1 MIGRFFT
8 GLRNN
13 IRKLLPM
20 AVVVIV
26 ALVAAYTDL
35 FGHGVKETVHALL
48 MDLWETAKPML
59 KNLLIGLF
67 LVNIAWL
74 LYSPLSSAFEKILCR
89 SGCSPR
95 TKDLSLKL
103 FKFLFWALAVF
114 LLFTFAA
121 ADVLGK
127 FVVGFGVFGAALTLS
142 LQGLANDFIC
152 GLMIQFSRKINE
164 ADNISLDDKIQG
176 KVLSV
181 GYLSTVID
189 GEGAVIHVPN
199 REIWSRAVRV
209 LKPVPKKSLLWLPPG
224 YYDSDKK

>member
-1 MIGRFFT
+1 MIGR
-8 GLRNN
+8 LLAAVRNN
-13 IRKLLPM
+13 YRKLLPM
-20 AVVVIV
+20 TTVLVV
-26 ALVAAYTDL
+26 ALIAAYTDL
-35 FGHGVKETVHALL
+35 FGMGVKEAVQGLL
-48 MDLWETAKPML
+48 TDLWATAKPMA

-74 LYSPLSSAFEKILCR
+74 LYSPLCGAFEKVLCR

-95 TKDLSLKL
+95 ARDLSVKL
-103 FKFLFWALAVF
+103 FKFLYWGLTLF

-121 ADVLGK
+121 ADVIGK

-142 LQGLANDFIC
+142 LQGVANDFLC

-199 REIWSRAVRV
+199 REIWARAVKV
-209 LKPVPKKSLLWLPPG
+209 LKPAPKKSLLWLPPG

>member
-1 MIGRFFT
+1 MIGRLFS

-13 IRKLLPM
+13 IGKLLPM
-20 AVVVIV
+20 LTVLTV
-26 ALVAAYTDL
+26 ALVAAYTNL
-35 FGHGVKETVHALL
+35 FGHGVSETVHAVL
-48 MDLWETAKPML
+48 MDVWETVKPMA

-74 LYSPLSSAFEKILCR
+74 LYSPLCNAFEKVLCR
-89 SGCSPR
+89 SGCTPR
-95 TKDLSLKL
+95 TKDLSVKL
-103 FKFLFWALAVF
+103 FKFLFWALTLF

-164 ADNISLDDKIQG
+164 ADNISLDEKTQG

-181 GYLSTVID
+181 GYLSTIID
-189 GEGAVIHVPN
+189 GDGAVIHVPN
-199 REIWSRAVRV
+199 REIWSRAVKV
-209 LKPVPKKSLLWLPPG
+209 MKPAPKKSLLWLPPD
-224 YYDSDKK
+224 YTDPNKK